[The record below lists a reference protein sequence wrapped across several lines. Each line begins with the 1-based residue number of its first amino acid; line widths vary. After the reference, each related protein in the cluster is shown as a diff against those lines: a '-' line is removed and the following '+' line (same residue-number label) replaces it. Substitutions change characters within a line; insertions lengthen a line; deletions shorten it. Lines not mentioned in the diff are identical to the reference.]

1 MKYFTNKAENIF
13 HILAL
18 WPYKFLALLLRTDSV
33 FCSRVTKL
41 VNKFLASLPRTDLVL
56 GSSIKNLS

>member
-1 MKYFTNKAENIF
+1 MKNFTNKAENIF

-33 FCSRVTKL
+33 FCSRVKKL
-41 VNKFLASLPRTDLVL
+41 VNKFLAPLSMTDLVI
-56 GSSIKNLS
+56 GSSVINLS